1 MRLTNSFVY
10 CINLFNY
17 ERMIKSFILLLMVST
32 IAKSYSQ
39 NVQFETK
46 FSEPFAVFQFMNSLS
61 AKSPDNVY
69 KKLFNQSN
77 FSTKTNKDL
86 ITQFDSLNIDYS
98 CDFTDYPAG
107 QKIGID
113 VPLLLSRNL
122 ILCDGLQDFKLR
134 SMGLV
139 PNEKLIK
146 LIDLLMQFTPIY
158 EAIIYEPSRTRF
170 EEQLQSVSNLI
181 KSSNINLYFTEALQ
195 FYNSSWDVSV
205 PFVFCF
211 YPLPNSNGFRATALS
226 NVAISPI
233 ADSLDNYKVLL
244 TVMLHEISHILY
256 DERSLSL
263 WNQMEEWFD
272 SNPSKVRV
280 YAQSLFN
287 EAMATTVGN
296 GYLASQLNGKED
308 TTRSWYGIKYISRM
322 AKTVYPLAKQY
333 IVARKP
339 MDRNFVNQYIQLFEE
354 YYSNWLYD
362 PQYVMRGR
370 LLISDSTT
378 DFSIVRRLYG
388 SSPGNENQEEISE
401 TTLKKLATNHG
412 TKVIIVNGNNK
423 DKLQLIKNSL
433 NELKTWHYDANKD
446 FVYYKFLDDKTWLII
461 LNNINST
468 TEGKLEN
475 LIIKQ
480 TN

>member
-1 MRLTNSFVY
+1 
-10 CINLFNY
+10 
-17 ERMIKSFILLLMVST
+17 MIKSVVLLLLVFT
-32 IAKSYSQ
+32 VAKSYSQ

-69 KKLFNQSN
+69 KKLFNHSD

-86 ITQFDSLNIDYS
+86 IAQFDSLYIDYNY
-98 CDFTDYPAG
+98 DFTDYPAG
-107 QKIGID
+107 QKIGIN

-122 ILCDGLQDFKLR
+122 ILCDSLYDFKLR
-134 SMGLV
+134 SIGLV
-139 PNEKLIK
+139 PNERLIK
-146 LIDLLMQFTPIY
+146 LADLLKQFTPIY
-158 EAIIYEPSRTRF
+158 EAVIYEPSRIRF
-170 EEQLQSVSNLI
+170 EEQLRSVSNLI
-181 KSSNINLYFTEALQ
+181 RSSNINFYFTEALR
-195 FYNSSWDVSV
+195 FYNSSWDVSI

-211 YPLPNSNGFRATALS
+211 YPLPNSKSFNATALS

-272 SNPSKVRV
+272 SNPSKVKV

-287 EAMATTVGN
+287 EVMATAVGN
-296 GYLASQLNGKED
+296 GYLAAQLNEKED
-308 TTRSWYGIKYISRM
+308 TTLSWYGIKYISMM

-333 IVARKP
+333 IEASKP
-339 MDRNFVNQYIQLFEE
+339 MDRNFVNQYVQLFEE
-354 YYSNWLYD
+354 HYSDWLYD
-362 PQYVMRGR
+362 LQYVMRGR
-370 LLISDSTT
+370 LLISDSTP
-378 DFSIVRRLYG
+378 DIGILSRLYG
-388 SSPGNENQEEISE
+388 SAQGNENEKEISE
-401 TTLKKLATNHG
+401 ATLKKLTTSHC
-412 TKVIIVNGNNK
+412 TKVIIVNSNNK
-423 DKLQLIKNSL
+423 NKLQIITNSL

-446 FVYYKFLDDKTWLII
+446 FVYYKFLSDKTWLII
-461 LNNINST
+461 LNNINGT
-468 TEGKLEN
+468 TEEKLKS